1 MKNLTE
7 ISLKNRSLVWYFII
21 MTMIMGV
28 FSYTKLGRM
37 EDPSFTI
44 NQMIVTAAW
53 PGATAQQMEE
63 QVTDKLES
71 KFNDIPGIDYVKSS
85 TRAGSTIIYVN
96 LREDISNNDIRDTWR
111 DVRNF
116 GQDVSIDLPEG
127 VYGPF
132 YNDRFDDVF
141 GSVYAVTGDGFS
153 MEEIRQTAE
162 KLRRMILS
170 VNGVQKVELEGV
182 QKEKVY
188 VEIETAKLSELGISP
203 TAFANALKS
212 QNYMTPSGM
221 IETST
226 DNVYLRYSGQFT
238 DVEAIKNTSI
248 NANGVLVRL
257 GDIATVE
264 RRYSEPANEAMYFDG
279 QQAVGVAVSMEPGGN
294 ILKLGEDL
302 DLLLQGFQSE
312 LPAGLEV
319 NQVFN
324 QPKVVDDSISEF
336 VGTARGCY
344 NCAGSKSFESW
355 LPHRNGGCFLYTIG
369 SGCSFLRYVCWWY
382 RSS

>member
-96 LREDISNNDIRDTWR
+96 LRADISNNDIRDTWR

-116 GQDVSIDLPEG
+116 GQDVSVDLPEG

-132 YNDRFDDVF
+132 Y
-141 GSVYAVTGDGFS
+141 
-153 MEEIRQTAE
+153 
-162 KLRRMILS
+162 LS
-170 VNGVQKVELEGV
+170 L
-182 QKEKVY
+182 
-188 VEIETAKLSELGISP
+188 IHI
-203 TAFANALKS
+203 
-212 QNYMTPSGM
+212 
-221 IETST
+221 
-226 DNVYLRYSGQFT
+226 
-238 DVEAIKNTSI
+238 
-248 NANGVLVRL
+248 
-257 GDIATVE
+257 
-264 RRYSEPANEAMYFDG
+264 
-279 QQAVGVAVSMEPGGN
+279 
-294 ILKLGEDL
+294 
-302 DLLLQGFQSE
+302 
-312 LPAGLEV
+312 
-319 NQVFN
+319 
-324 QPKVVDDSISEF
+324 
-336 VGTARGCY
+336 
-344 NCAGSKSFESW
+344 
-355 LPHRNGGCFLYTIG
+355 
-369 SGCSFLRYVCWWY
+369 
-382 RSS
+382 